1 MQRAG
6 VLARQPDLVPCSL
19 CELEIFDAEHR
30 MSFEHAAQLKSDILV
45 TRANHPVVK
54 LVQQQQISELK
65 DGVTV
70 QHLDDSFETSAAL
83 DVPLDDSQE
92 RLQSR
97 AGGRKLIHARFVQQP
112 AKLSLVLAI
121 ELRVAELNECC
132 EALEL
137 IDEMLVVGD
146 GVFGDRSCHPLKIC
160 PIEAARQ
167 LNTNN

>member
-1 MQRAG
+1 
-6 VLARQPDLVPCSL
+6 
-19 CELEIFDAEHR
+19 
-30 MSFEHAAQLKSDILV
+30 MSFEHAAQLESDILV
-45 TRANHPVVK
+45 ARASHPVVK
-54 LVQQQQISELK
+54 LVQQQQISKLK

-70 QHLDDSFETSAAL
+70 QYLDDSFEAGAAL

-97 AGGRKLIHARFVQQP
+97 TGVCKLIHSRFVEQP

-121 ELRVAELNECC
+121 ELRLAELLERG

-146 GVFGDRSCHPLKIC
+146 SVFGDRSCHPAKIC
-160 PIEAARQ
+160 PIEAADNLTR
-167 LNTNN
+167 TTDR